1 MVGAKLINTGMHG
14 GLRPRPAID
23 ETERHPAGDLLALA
37 RPGRKTML
45 ATCPGSSPAFAE
57 PALCALPCPRRQPAE
72 LGIDLRSRVCG
83 TGALRPA
90 CHPPR
95 ASCGGRRRLRS
106 RACGTGALRPPSPG
120 LAAACALC
128 DLGST
133 AWHQP
138 SPPLPGASTPCGLE
152 AIHGQSSGLHGGLG
166 RSLTPP
172 ATLQADRDYSGLW
185 PRTTAPFR
193 VRTWTLWVASG
204 PAGAALEVQN
214 AQNVLVMVELLL
226 GDLPPPS

>member
-1 MVGAKLINTGMHG
+1 
-14 GLRPRPAID
+14 
-23 ETERHPAGDLLALA
+23 
-37 RPGRKTML
+37 ML
-45 ATCPGSSPAFAE
+45 ATCPGSSPAFAD

-72 LGIDLRSRVCG
+72 VGIDLRSRVCG

-90 CHPPR
+90 CPPPR

-106 RACGTGALRPPSPG
+106 RVCGTGALRPPRLG
-120 LAAACALC
+120 WLRHAACETWAARR
-128 DLGST
+128 GTS
-133 AWHQP
+133 P
-138 SPPLPGASTPCGLE
+138 PPLPGASTPCGLE
-152 AIHGQSSGLHGGLG
+152 AIRGQSSGLHGGLG

-185 PRTTAPFR
+185 PRTTAPVR

-214 AQNVLVMVELLL
+214 AQNVLVIVELLL
-226 GDLPPPS
+226 GDLPPFLRQRSLAPEAAPVRVASELSE